1 MAKDILITPGNG
13 TIDFDGGNNPSQGT
27 IYLEVE
33 NDGAVT
39 FKGVSGQLLKISNTT
54 ENSIF
59 KVIDDL
65 GQTVFDVWSN
75 NNIYI
80 PNNDGKLFFG
90 STSSA
95 SIWSS
100 GTDLTFEDDT
110 LGYSVTL
117 SELLSGGNG
126 VHNDLAGLQGG
137 NPSADEFYHLTFNEQ
152 SLISRFDEDSSG
164 LTFDGNPIGDSLW
177 TRIGSTLYT
186 LNDGDDVAINGHLS
200 ATTKSFLIN
209 HPAKEGYKLQYG
221 SLESPY
227 HGVRLT
233 GRGTV
238 REEAK
243 IKLPYYISEL
253 VEEENVN
260 IQITNINHNKNIFI
274 KEISVKENYFVV
286 GVNSGML
293 KSSCR
298 EFFWSFTAIR
308 KDIAPL
314 DVEFKT

>member
-186 LNDGDDVAINGHLS
+186 LNDGDNVLIETDSNFYLGSGKESRIYFDGTDLNIEVELISIDDILSPSPPFAFSNINLKNSVSILGNLS
-200 ATTKSFLIN
+200 VSDNIFL
-209 HPAKEGYKLQYG
+209 EGKIHSANV
-221 SLESPY
+221 SLEI
-227 HGVRLT
+227 RD
-233 GRGTV
+233 
-238 REEAK
+238 
-243 IKLPYYISEL
+243 
-253 VEEENVN
+253 
-260 IQITNINHNKNIFI
+260 
-274 KEISVKENYFVV
+274 
-286 GVNSGML
+286 SGM
-293 KSSCR
+293 
-298 EFFWSFTAIR
+298 FFTDSDGIEHEVVF
-308 KDIAPL
+308 KDDL
-314 DVEFKT
+314 NECSTS